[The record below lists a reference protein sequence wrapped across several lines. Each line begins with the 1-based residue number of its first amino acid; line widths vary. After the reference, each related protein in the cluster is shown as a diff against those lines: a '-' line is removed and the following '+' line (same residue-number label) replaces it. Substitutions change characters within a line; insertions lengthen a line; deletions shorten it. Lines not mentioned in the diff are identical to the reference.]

1 MSRDVQMMVT
11 DVIAHKHWHVC
22 KKGQPSTLFSSAFR
36 TVHGGMDSVSSIDL
50 LILLDPLWSIHPI
63 PPLCLISQ
71 PSLRSPSKSVSFSI
85 QITKLNG
92 PKLVR
97 PKHQHRGL
105 PSSTWH
111 LQNASIRRWSCSH
124 VGGPLAEKISL
135 KSTNKKGQCDFMYL
149 K

>member
-1 MSRDVQMMVT
+1 MSRYVQMVT

-50 LILLDPLWSIHPI
+50 LILLDPLRIHSSHSTPH
-63 PPLCLISQ
+63 LIICQ
-71 PSLRSPSKSVSFSI
+71 PSLRSPSKWVSFSI

-97 PKHQHRGL
+97 PKHRHRGL

-111 LQNASIRRWSCSH
+111 LRSAKRVDSSMVMFSRRWAT
-124 VGGPLAEKISL
+124 GGEDKPQVY
-135 KSTNKKGQCDFMYL
+135 NQGRPM
-149 K
+149 